1 MLFAKFIVKSVIKF
15 ARPIFGTV
23 KQNPDVTMGQLL
35 PFTHKTHIL
44 IVEDDW
50 VMREVLHEHFLHQP
64 NCHLST
70 FNDQGQALYYL
81 HLDCGAR
88 LILSNINPG
97 GHAKISLS
105 GPQLWQNHCEVVLT
119 TGYSTEAD
127 RFQAFDAGRDVYC
140 IQPLRFDTLCRMVRV
155 NEQARSCPR

>member
-1 MLFAKFIVKSVIKF
+1 MLFADLILQFVVQF
-15 ARPIFGTV
+15 ARPVFG
-23 KQNPDVTMGQLL
+23 KLMRNPDVTMGQIL

-64 NCHLST
+64 NCHLAT
-70 FNDQGQALYYL
+70 FNDLGQALYYL

-97 GHAKISLS
+97 GDTMISLS
-105 GPQLWQNHCEVVLT
+105 GPQLWQNQCEVVLT

-127 RFQAFDAGRDVYC
+127 RFQAFDAGRDVYR
-140 IQPLRFDTLCRMVRV
+140 IQPLRFDALCRMVRV
-155 NEQARSCPR
+155 SEQARSCPR